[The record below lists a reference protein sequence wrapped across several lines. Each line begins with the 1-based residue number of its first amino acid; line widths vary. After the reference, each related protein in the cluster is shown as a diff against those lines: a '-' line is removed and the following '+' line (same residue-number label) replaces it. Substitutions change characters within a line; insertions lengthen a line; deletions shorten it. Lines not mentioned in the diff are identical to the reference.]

1 MQNPNMA
8 TTNANTTSIQY
19 QDVLISILYLNTF
32 QSPGLRIQR

>member
-1 MQNPNMA
+1 MQNPNTA

-32 QSPGLRIQR
+32 QDMSLH